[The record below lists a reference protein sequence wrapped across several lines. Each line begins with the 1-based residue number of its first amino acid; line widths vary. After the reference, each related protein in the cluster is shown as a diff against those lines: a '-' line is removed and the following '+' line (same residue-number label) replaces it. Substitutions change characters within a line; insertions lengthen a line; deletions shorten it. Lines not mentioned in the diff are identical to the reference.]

1 MKKTVFF
8 FAVLLSMF
16 ITSAYLTIYGFNE
29 IKKQFDVIEPNLDN
43 YSAAEV
49 LFLSFERMRS
59 AVLADGVNDK
69 FALKKKIFDSK
80 IYILEIKSDFSKS
93 FFFDEQF
100 ISQLKK
106 LKSQS
111 VELNNIY
118 NQSISVIQ
126 KKQQILFQLNQM
138 ESLLIN
144 FQETIYRI
152 QIKNF
157 SQTKNIIR
165 DNSSNTEYLAL
176 FCLALVFIV
185 IVVLHTNINRLRK
198 ALVEKNIFISS
209 IYHELSTSTQA
220 IIMATDIISHDSS
233 RHNVL
238 LMNEKISFHSE
249 KVYSQLKG
257 ILEFSKIETG
267 QVKADPEDVNI
278 ASIIKDA
285 VAVIDPHKNNK
296 ITCYFG
302 NVTDPVVTDKQMT
315 YRILVNL
322 LDNANKNT
330 NGGRI
335 SVSARKSENYLF
347 IRVSDNGSGFDIRQL
362 PYLYKPFNQGTGDK
376 KKQGVGLGLS
386 LIRSYVKLMRG
397 NIRVKSQIKR
407 GSSFIIRLPI
417 S

>member
-1 MKKTVFF
+1 MKKTVLF

-144 FQETIYRI
+144 LQETIYRI

-220 IIMATDIISHDSS
+220 IIMATDIILHDSS

>member
-59 AVLADGVNDK
+59 AVLADGVHDK
-69 FALKKKIFDSK
+69 FPLKKKIFDSK
-80 IYILEIKSDFSKS
+80 IYILEIKSDYSKS
-93 FFFDEQF
+93 FFFDEEF

-111 VELNNIY
+111 VELDNINNQNI
-118 NQSISVIQ
+118 SIDQ
-126 KKQQILFQLNQM
+126 KKQQILLQLSQM
-138 ESLLIN
+138 ESLLTN
-144 FQETIYRI
+144 LQETIYRI

-176 FCLALVFIV
+176 FCIALVFIV
-185 IVVLHTNINRLRK
+185 IVVLHTNISRLRK

-267 QVKADPEDVNI
+267 QVKADPEDVDI
-278 ASIIKDA
+278 ASIIEDA
-285 VAVIDPHKNNK
+285 VAVIEPQKNNK

-302 NVTDPVVTDKQMT
+302 NVTGPVVTDKQMT

-362 PYLYKPFNQGTGDK
+362 PYLYKPFNQGAGDK
-376 KKQGVGLGLS
+376 KKQSVGLGLS